1 MSGNDGSVIGAGE
14 EEASREEEEYEERM
28 EDEEERREIKPNPT
42 FPTKKRKLL
51 SPRWASEAVD
61 EISGGVIED
70 SNNNKI
76 MNPIDLAIIKDHS
89 YAKTKK
95 PRVEKTAD
103 HATKSSEFFE
113 ENDSEELPEDNS
125 DEDEESSKVETG
137 DKDSLCAGKTFSTLS
152 EVQEFMQR
160 YSMKMKV
167 AFIRNSCN
175 LKQVSF

>member
-14 EEASREEEEYEERM
+14 EEASGEEEEYEERM

-103 HATKSSEFFE
+103 HMQQ
-113 ENDSEELPEDNS
+113 
-125 DEDEESSKVETG
+125 
-137 DKDSLCAGKTFSTLS
+137 SLQNFSRRMILRNYQKTI
-152 EVQEFMQR
+152 Q
-160 YSMKMKV
+160 MKMKSRPKWRPGTKTLCV
-167 AFIRNSCN
+167 LGRLF
-175 LKQVSF
+175 QH